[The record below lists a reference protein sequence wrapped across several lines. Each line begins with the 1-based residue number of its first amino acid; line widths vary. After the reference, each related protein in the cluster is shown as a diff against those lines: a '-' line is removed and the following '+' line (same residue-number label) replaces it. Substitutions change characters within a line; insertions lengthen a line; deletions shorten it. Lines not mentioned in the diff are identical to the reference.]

1 MTKTKEKANPP
12 MSLVMKKPDCEAT
25 LLMAGQYSLGEGGTL
40 LVTGV
45 EEREV
50 ERGRYCLDRGRAMV
64 CKDMEVDR

>member
-1 MTKTKEKANPP
+1 

-25 LLMAGQYSLGEGGTL
+25 LLMAGHYSLGEGGTL

-50 ERGRYCLDRGRAMV
+50 ERGRYCLDRGRARV